1 MPCVCAKKCWAKMSL
16 MLAPEFRKSNDR
28 NQGANRMRALYL
40 VHHLGDPHMEAH
52 CIESKTK
59 TQCAFLDTLKAG
71 TIPNTRH

>member
-1 MPCVCAKKCWAKMSL
+1 MLCIRAKKCRAKMSP
-16 MLAPEFRKSNDR
+16 MLVPEFRKSNDC
-28 NQGANRMRALYL
+28 NQGANRLRALYL
-40 VHHLGDPHMEAH
+40 VHHMGDPHMEAH